1 MSDEMKPGTV
11 KFFNTTKGFGFVQPD
26 SGEGDVFVHIT
37 ALQRSGIQGL
47 NEGDKV
53 LFDTA
58 VNQRTGKTAVENIQ
72 MA

>member
-1 MSDEMKPGTV
+1 MKPGTV

>member
-1 MSDEMKPGTV
+1 MSDEMQAGTV

-26 SGEGDVFVHIT
+26 NGDGDVFVHIT
-37 ALQRSGIQGL
+37 ALQNSGLQGL

-53 LFDTA
+53 MFNTA
-58 VNQRTGKTAVENIQ
+58 VNQRTGKTAVETIN